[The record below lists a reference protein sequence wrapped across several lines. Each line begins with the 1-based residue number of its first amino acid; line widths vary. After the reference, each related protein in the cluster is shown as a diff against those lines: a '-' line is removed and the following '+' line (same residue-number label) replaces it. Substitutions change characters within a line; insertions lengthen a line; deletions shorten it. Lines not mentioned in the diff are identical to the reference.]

1 MGCRITY
8 DSPFHLQ
15 QESDGTVKRPPDGLK
30 KDKFLLVLLWGLAE
44 CGNHKALRLRAQGV
58 YLCK

>member
-15 QESDGTVKRPPDGLK
+15 QESDGTVKRPPEGIP
-30 KDKFLLVLLWGLAE
+30 KDK
-44 CGNHKALRLRAQGV
+44 V
-58 YLCK
+58 Y

>member
-1 MGCRITY
+1 MGCRTTY

-15 QESDGTVKRPPDGLK
+15 QESDGTIKRSLDSLP
-30 KDKFLLVLLWGLAE
+30 KDKVYLLGGEGFAE

-58 YLCK
+58 YSCK